1 MYRRILVPLDGSKLA
16 ERVLPYARLLAKA
29 QHVPI
34 ELLRVFDRLPG
45 VLTNSSGGQGA
56 DCSSTAFRNEAN
68 EYKYIEQ
75 IASSLRGVGVEVTVA
90 CREGDPASL
99 IIKEAEQHSNTLIAM
114 STHGRSGVGRW
125 VFGSVT
131 DKVLHSNMGYMLIVR
146 ATSKERRSHSDVKL
160 GAIIVPLDGSDLAE
174 QSLPVASALSQSLG
188 IRVSLVTATST
199 IEEDMN
205 TISFQEMG
213 VDAGERIPSSED
225 IAKEMDGDA
234 RAYLNKRRET
244 LIQQGV
250 TSIETQLLQGS
261 AAGAIVDLVQET
273 SDNLVV
279 MTTHGRSGMGRWVLG
294 SVTDRVVRE
303 SGGPVLV
310 IRSN

>member
-1 MYRRILVPLDGSKLA
+1 MYRRILIPLDGSKLA
-16 ERVLPYARLLAKA
+16 EQVLPYARLLAKA

-34 ELLRVFDRLPG
+34 ELLHVFDRLPS
-45 VLTNSSGGQGA
+45 VLANSSGGQDA
-56 DCSSTAFRNEAN
+56 DCSATAFRYEAN
-68 EYKYIEQ
+68 EYIEQ
-75 IASSLRGVGVEVTVA
+75 IASSLRSVGVEVTVA
-90 CREGDPASL
+90 SREGDPASL
-99 IIKEAEQHSNTLIAM
+99 IIREAAQHSNTLIAM

-131 DKVLHSNMGYMLIVR
+131 DKVLHSTTGYMLIVR

-160 GAIIVPLDGSDLAE
+160 DAIIVPLDGSDLAE

-199 IEEDMN
+199 IEEAMS

-213 VDAGERIPSSED
+213 VDADEGIPSSED

-234 RAYLNKRRET
+234 KAYLDKRRET

-250 TSIETQLLQGS
+250 TSIETQLIHGS

-294 SVTDRVVRE
+294 SVTDQVVRE

-310 IRSN
+310 VCPN

>member
-45 VLTNSSGGQGA
+45 VLANSAGGQGA
-56 DCSSTAFRNEAN
+56 DCSATAFRNEAN
-68 EYKYIEQ
+68 EYIEQ
-75 IASSLRGVGVEVTVA
+75 IASSVRGVGVEVTVA

-99 IIKEAEQHSNTLIAM
+99 IIREAEQHSNTLIAM

-131 DKVLHSNMGYMLIVR
+131 DKVLHSTTGYMLIVR
-146 ATSKERRSHSDVKL
+146 GTSKEKSHSDVKL

-199 IEEDMN
+199 IEEAMS

-213 VDAGERIPSSED
+213 VDACKGIPSPED
-225 IAKEMDGDA
+225 ISKEMDGDA
-234 RAYLNKRRET
+234 RSYLDKRRET
-244 LIQQGV
+244 LIRQGV
-250 TSIETQLLQGS
+250 TSIETQLLHGS

-303 SGGPVLV
+303 SGDPVLV
-310 IRSN
+310 IRPN